1 MISDKK
7 KYYLK
12 FLFAVIIGLMLLYYA
27 IQDFSFFQFKK
38 VLLEINLALIFLSSC
53 LLIFSVYIRALRWKI
68 LLNNKLSKTFLYKSQ
83 MIGYFGNNLLPFRLG
98 ELLRTF
104 IVSEKYQ
111 LSKSVVFGSI
121 VLERIL
127 DMFMTGVFI
136 LFILFLNKNFLFNI
150 HAALF
155 YGLIVI
161 VLIGAF
167 GIILAYQKI
176 KFKFN
181 ASNKLLLIFNDIFK
195 GFSSLNHSNI
205 ISVLSLTII
214 IWLIYFIQVH
224 IMQHAFGLDLNFNQS
239 LILLVI
245 STAVI
250 SIPALPGNF
259 GTFEGSVVYSLSL
272 FNIIDDFGFAF
283 ILHFISFIPYTVFG
297 LYYFLENINLIKN
310 KELKF

>member
-1 MISDKK
+1 M
-7 KYYLK
+7 
-12 FLFAVIIGLMLLYYA
+12 
-27 IQDFSFFQFKK
+27 
-38 VLLEINLALIFLSSC
+38 
-53 LLIFSVYIRALRWKI
+53 
-68 LLNNKLSKTFLYKSQ
+68 
-83 MIGYFGNNLLPFRLG
+83 
-98 ELLRTF
+98 
-104 IVSEKYQ
+104 
-111 LSKSVVFGSI
+111 
-121 VLERIL
+121 
-127 DMFMTGVFI
+127 
-136 LFILFLNKNFLFNI
+136 FNI